1 MPSRYLDIDLLVC
14 WYRIRWVGR
23 LAGTPLLEVYGFNRR
38 GDPTTCRPGCRKGVT
53 ETKAFLMCG
62 KVNETGIEAH
72 TPGCPIH
79 FLMSY
84 LISVENDPL
93 AWIVIHT
100 KNSST
105 WPCLSF
111 PAVSTCLWIGPYF
124 YAKPKKPNYLQQ
136 PALFLAVAV
145 TYF

>member
-38 GDPTTCRPGCRKGVT
+38 GDPTTCRPGCRKGVR
-53 ETKAFLMCG
+53 ETKAFWMCG

-72 TPGCPIH
+72 TPRCPIH

-84 LISVENDPL
+84 LISIENDPL

-100 KNSST
+100 NVPQLGPVFLFPLFQLACGWVLISMPNLRNLTICSN
-105 WPCLSF
+105 PRSF
-111 PAVSTCLWIGPYF
+111 
-124 YAKPKKPNYLQQ
+124 
-136 PALFLAVAV
+136 
-145 TYF
+145 